1 MGHHKTTTGTAA
13 AVATVQRYS
22 KGIAATV
29 GALLTSGAFVLP
41 DNIAPWVSLGMAA
54 LTAVATVAV
63 PTTAGR
69 QEQSSAG
76 YPDALK
82 TEPADALG

>member
-1 MGHHKTTTGTAA
+1 MGDHEAMSSTAT

-41 DNIAPWVSLGMAA
+41 DNVAPWVSLGMAA

-69 QEQSSAG
+69 QEETTAG

-82 TEPADALG
+82 TEPDDALG

>member
-1 MGHHKTTTGTAA
+1 MGDHEATTGTATA
-13 AVATVQRYS
+13 IATVQRYS

-41 DNIAPWVSLGMAA
+41 DNVAPWVSLGMAA

-82 TEPADALG
+82 SEPVDALG